1 MEESISSK
9 KKEKRKHVDHVESSI
24 FVAPGT
30 VRSSDDLEED
40 TGDHKVL
47 SRYFINI
54 FLPQSPCLGSY
65 SLISSHFRFLIGWG
79 CGGRAGQQ
87 GKQIQT
93 KCSFS
98 THGLPQGPP
107 HKTRRTCTSPS
118 LLTASSSG
126 WKWAASREMAEP

>member
-9 KKEKRKHVDHVESSI
+9 KKEKRKHVDQVESSI

-54 FLPQSPCLGSY
+54 FSPQSPCLGSY

-93 KCSFS
+93 KSSS
-98 THGLPQGPP
+98 TRAPLGPP

-118 LLTASSSG
+118 LLTPSSSG
-126 WKWAASREMAEP
+126 WKWAESREMAEP